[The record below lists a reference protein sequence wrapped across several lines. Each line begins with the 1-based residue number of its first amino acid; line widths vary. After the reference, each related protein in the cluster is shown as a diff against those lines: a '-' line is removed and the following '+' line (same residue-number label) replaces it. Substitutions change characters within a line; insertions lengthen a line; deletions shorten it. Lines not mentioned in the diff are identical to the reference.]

1 MPNKKDCGGVRGA
14 QFPSYSQTNVTSN
27 CGICL
32 RVRKR
37 GAKMCWLTDTLAI
50 VFADIRETEAQKRL
64 YNDDLVRFEREIM
77 LEYRQEVER
86 LSRDKCHG

>member
-1 MPNKKDCGGVRGA
+1 
-14 QFPSYSQTNVTSN
+14 
-27 CGICL
+27 
-32 RVRKR
+32 
-37 GAKMCWLTDTLAI
+37 MCWLTDTLAI